1 METAIRLMKNSEIM
15 QIGTKALIQA
25 LGPMGM
31 ARYLEEYDGGG
42 TGDYTVEK
50 YLQKELT
57 IDDILQ
63 MK

>member
-1 METAIRLMKNSEIM
+1 MKATIRLMKKSEIM

-31 ARYLEEYDGGG
+31 VRYLEEYDGGG
-42 TGDYTVEK
+42 SGDYTVEK
-50 YLQKELT
+50 YQQKELT
-57 IDDILQ
+57 INDILQ

>member
-1 METAIRLMKNSEIM
+1 MEATIRLMKKNEIM
-15 QIGTKALIQA
+15 QIGTKALLQA

-42 TGDYTVEK
+42 SGDYTVEK
-50 YLQKELT
+50 YQQKELT
-57 IDDILQ
+57 INDILQ

>member
-1 METAIRLMKNSEIM
+1 MKKSEIM

-25 LGPMGM
+25 LGSMG
-31 ARYLEEYDGGG
+31 AACRLEEYDDGG

-50 YLQKELT
+50 YQQKELT

>member
-1 METAIRLMKNSEIM
+1 MEATIRLMKKNEIM
-15 QIGTKALIQA
+15 QIGTKALLQA

-42 TGDYTVEK
+42 SGDYTGEK
-50 YLQKELT
+50 YQQKELT
-57 IDDILQ
+57 INDILQ

>member
-1 METAIRLMKNSEIM
+1 MEAKISVMKQSEIM

-42 TGDYTVEK
+42 SGDYTVEK
-50 YLQKELT
+50 YQQKEMT
-57 IDDILQ
+57 IGEILQ
-63 MK
+63 ME